1 MNATNALSMNA
12 TDPLPSVLE
21 QPRPAGAARRHR
33 IARVDLDARGLDR
46 FNALLERVG
55 GSSSGPLDSD
65 RIATAARELLD
76 HEIDSGRVM
85 PRCIR
90 QQLRRGTALAWMV
103 GDPGWSAAN
112 DAGEVAALVVD
123 YLRGQDDLIPDTLP
137 RVGRLDD
144 AIVVDAAWSRLENEV
159 ADYLDFNR
167 VRRIEAALRGMR
179 ALEFRFGREDW
190 MQARVAEAALAEHKR
205 TIRES
210 SYVPRAPSLF
220 SIQ

>member
-1 MNATNALSMNA
+1 MNAATALALNNAI
-12 TDPLPSVLE
+12 DPLPAVLG
-21 QPRPAGAARRHR
+21 QPRPAGEARRHR
-33 IARVDLDARGLDR
+33 IAKVDLDSRGLDR
-46 FNALLERVG
+46 FNALLSRVG
-55 GSSSGPLDSD
+55 TASDELDCD

-76 HEIDSGRVM
+76 HDRDAEPVM

-112 DAGEVAALVVD
+112 DAGEVAALVVG
-123 YLRGQDDLIPDTLP
+123 YLHGQDDLIPDSLP

-144 AIVVDAAWSRLENEV
+144 AIVVDAAWSRLEREV

-179 ALEFRFGREDW
+179 ALEFRFGRDDW
-190 MQARVAEAALAEHKR
+190 MQARVAEAALAEHRR

-210 SYVPRAPSLF
+210 SYLPRVPALF
-220 SIQ
+220 CIQ

>member
-12 TDPLPSVLE
+12 IDPLPSVLE
-21 QPRPAGAARRHR
+21 QPRPAGSSRRHR
-33 IARVDLDARGLDR
+33 IARIDLDSRGLDR

-55 GSSSGPLDSD
+55 GAGEPLDSD
-65 RIATAARELLD
+65 RIATAARQLLD
-76 HEIDSGRVM
+76 SGQADAGPAM

-112 DAGEVAALVVD
+112 DAGEVAALVVG

-144 AIVVDAAWSRLENEV
+144 AIVVNAAWSRLENEV

-190 MQARVAEAALAEHKR
+190 LQARVAEAALAEHRR

-210 SYVPRAPSLF
+210 SYLPRTPALF